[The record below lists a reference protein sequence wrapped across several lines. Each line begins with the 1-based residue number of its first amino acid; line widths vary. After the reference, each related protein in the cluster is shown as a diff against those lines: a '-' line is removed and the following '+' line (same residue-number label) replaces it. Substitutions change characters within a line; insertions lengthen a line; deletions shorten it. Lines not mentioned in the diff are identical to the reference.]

1 MALRDIRWRVGTPSL
16 DPEEQSG
23 TEFGAD
29 LLVGRRVGV
38 HVTRFDQTAFGLIQ
52 PVGIPRDSLYGGTG
66 TSGISAPG
74 KQLAYVLQNVGEIAN
89 RGWEMES
96 SVNVGGLGL
105 SGALS
110 LVDSRVQKIAN
121 GYTGD
126 LMKGDRMLAVPA
138 RTASLSAS
146 WSGAHWF
153 ATVTT
158 SRASDW
164 INYDRLLLAHHF
176 AADSTITAQDITG
189 HKLRLAWR
197 SYDGV
202 TRIRA
207 TISRD
212 LLGGVALKFTG
223 DNLTN
228 AQRGEPDNIT
238 VLPGRTL
245 MFGLSARIR

>member
-1 MALRDIRWRVGTPSL
+1 
-16 DPEEQSG
+16 
-23 TEFGAD
+23 
-29 LLVGRRVGV
+29 
-38 HVTRFDQTAFGLIQ
+38 
-52 PVGIPRDSLYGGTG
+52 
-66 TSGISAPG
+66 
-74 KQLAYVLQNVGEIAN
+74 
-89 RGWEMES
+89 MES
-96 SVNVGGLGL
+96 SVNIGALGL

-146 WSGAHWF
+146 WSGTHWF

-164 INYDRLLLAHHF
+164 INYDRLLLAKHF
-176 AADSTITAQDITG
+176 ADTTVTAQDITG
-189 HKLRLAWR
+189 RKLRLAWR
-197 SYDGV
+197 VYDGV

-207 TISRD
+207 TVSRD
-212 LLGGVALKFTG
+212 LIGGIALKFTG